1 MSFRHFAVMAL
12 AFVLGG
18 CGSGAV
24 HFMREGAPAGS
35 VPRVEQQIDLK
46 KSWRRDIG
54 AGYTNNNF
62 LLIPYVGAGKI
73 YAAEPKG
80 GVVALDTQTGKVLWR
95 RDIGEALAAGVGVG
109 GATVVVVT
117 REGEVVGL
125 GAADGLVLWRKKG
138 GSEVLA
144 RPVVSGDKVLLRS
157 GDGQVIGL
165 SLSSGK
171 IVWRVRQA
179 VPALS
184 VRGLSAPLILEDV
197 AVVGFASGRL
207 SGIDPET
214 GRELWN
220 VPISRPSG
228 SNEIDRLVDIDTDPY
243 RIGDLLFVAAY
254 QSQITALSLQTKR
267 IQWQAAL
274 STVRSIGSSGQLLL
288 VTTDDGSVTGI
299 TVGTG
304 KVEWIQDK
312 IRGRGVTAPLG
323 LGNSAKAVVGD
334 YEGYLYLIDAASG
347 KLLGHKKGRGGAVMG
362 IFSVDEDG
370 NFLTLSENGA
380 LTAWSVRG

>member
-1 MSFRHFAVMAL
+1 
-12 AFVLGG
+12 
-18 CGSGAV
+18 
-24 HFMREGAPAGS
+24 MREGVPAAS
-35 VPRVEQQIDLK
+35 VPRLEQQIDLQ
-46 KSWRRDIG
+46 KSWQRDIG

-62 LLIPYVGAGKI
+62 LLIPYVSTEQI

-80 GVVALDTQTGKVLWR
+80 GVVALDKQTGKVLWR
-95 RDIGEALAAGVGVG
+95 RELGEALAAGVGMG

-125 GAADGLVLWRKKG
+125 GAADGLVLWRQQV

-144 RPVVSGDKVLLRS
+144 RPVVSGDRVLLRS

-165 SLSSGK
+165 SLSSGE
-171 IVWRVRQA
+171 IAWRVRRA

-184 VRGLSAPLILEDV
+184 VRGLSAPLILGDV

-228 SNEIDRLVDIDTDPY
+228 SNEIDRLVDIDADPY

-254 QSQITALSLQTKR
+254 QSRITALSLQTQR
-267 IQWQAAL
+267 IQWQVAL
-274 STVRSIGSSGQLLL
+274 STVRSLGSSGQLLL
-288 VTTDDGSVTGI
+288 VTTDDGSVTGVA
-299 TVGTG
+299 VGTG
-304 KVEWIQDK
+304 QIQWTQDK

-323 LGNSAKAVVGD
+323 LGNSKKAVVGD
-334 YEGYLYLIDAASG
+334 YQGYLYLLDAASG
-347 KLLGHKKGRGGAVMG
+347 ELLGHKKGRGGAVMA
-362 IFSVDEDG
+362 IFSVDGDG
-370 NFLTLSENGA
+370 SFLTLLANGA

>member
-1 MSFRHFAVMAL
+1 
-12 AFVLGG
+12 
-18 CGSGAV
+18 
-24 HFMREGAPAGS
+24 MREGAPAGS

-125 GAADGLVLWRKKG
+125 GAADGLVLWRKKV

>member
-1 MSFRHFAVMAL
+1 MSFRRFVVMAL

-24 HFMREGAPAGS
+24 HFMREGVPAGS

-62 LLIPYVGAGKI
+62 LLNPYVGEGKI

-125 GAADGLVLWRKKG
+125 GTADGLVLWRKKV

-144 RPVVSGDKVLLRS
+144 PPVISGDKVLLRS

-171 IVWRVRQA
+171 VVWRVRRA

-197 AVVGFASGRL
+197 VVVGFASGRL

-288 VTTDDGSVTGI
+288 VTTDDGSVAGVTA
-299 TVGTG
+299 GTG

-334 YEGYLYLIDAASG
+334 YEGYLYLIDVTSG
-347 KLLGHKKGRGGAVMG
+347 ELLGRKKGRGGAVMG

>member
-1 MSFRHFAVMAL
+1 MSFRRFVVMAL

-24 HFMREGAPAGS
+24 HFMREGVPAGS
-35 VPRVEQQIDLK
+35 VPRVEQQIDLQ
-46 KSWRRDIG
+46 KSWRKDIG
-54 AGYTNNNF
+54 AGYTNNSF
-62 LLIPYVGAGKI
+62 LLIPYVGAGQI

-80 GVVALDTQTGKVLWR
+80 GVVALDIKTGKLLWR
-95 RDIGEALAAGVGVG
+95 RDIGETLAAGVGVG

-117 REGEVVGL
+117 REGEVFGL
-125 GAADGLVLWRKKG
+125 GAADGLVLWRQKI

-144 RPVVSGDKVLLRS
+144 RPVVSGDRVLLRS

-165 SLSSGK
+165 SLSSGEV
-171 IVWRVRQA
+171 VWRVRRA
-179 VPALS
+179 VPTLS
-184 VRGLSAPLILEDV
+184 VRGLSAPLIVEDV

-254 QSQITALSLQTKR
+254 QSRITALSLQTQR

-274 STVRSIGSSGQLLL
+274 STVQSLGSSGQLLL
-288 VTTDDGSVTGI
+288 VTADDGSVAGI

-304 KVEWIQDK
+304 KVEWTLDK

-334 YEGYLYLIDAASG
+334 YEGYLYLLDAASG
-347 KLLGHKKGRGGAVMG
+347 ELLGLKKGRGGAVMG
-362 IFSVDEDG
+362 IFAVDGDG

>member
-24 HFMREGAPAGS
+24 HFMREGVPAGS

-125 GAADGLVLWRKKG
+125 GAADGLVLWRKKV

-347 KLLGHKKGRGGAVMG
+347 ELLGHKKGRGGAVMG

>member
-125 GAADGLVLWRKKG
+125 GAADGLVLWRKKV

-347 KLLGHKKGRGGAVMG
+347 ELLGHKKGRGGAVMG

>member
-1 MSFRHFAVMAL
+1 MSLRHFSVIVLAL
-12 AFVLGG
+12 VLVG
-18 CGSGAV
+18 CGSGSV

-35 VPRVEQQIDLK
+35 VPRVQQQIDLQ

-54 AGYTNNNF
+54 AGYANNNF
-62 LLIPYVGAGKI
+62 LLIPYVGAGQI

-80 GVVALDTQTGKVLWR
+80 GVVALDKQTGKVLWR
-95 RDIGEALAAGVGVG
+95 ADIGETLAAGVGVG

-125 GAADGLVLWRKKG
+125 GAADGLVLWRNKV

-144 RPVVSGDKVLLRS
+144 RPVVSGDRVLLRS

-165 SLSSGK
+165 SLSSGE
-171 IVWRVRQA
+171 ILWRVRRA

-184 VRGLSAPLILEDV
+184 VRGLSAPLILGGV
-197 AVVGFASGRL
+197 AVAGFASGRL

-228 SNEIDRLVDIDTDPY
+228 SNEIDRLVDIDADPY

-254 QSQITALSLQTKR
+254 QSQITALSLENQR
-267 IQWQAAL
+267 IQWQVDL
-274 STVRSIGSSGQLLL
+274 STVRSLGSSGQMLL
-288 VTTDDGSVTGI
+288 VTADDGSVIG
-299 TVGTG
+299 VAASTG
-304 KVEWIQDK
+304 KIQWTQDK

-323 LGNSAKAVVGD
+323 LDNSTKAVVGD
-334 YEGYLYLIDAASG
+334 YEGYLYLIDTASG

-362 IFSVDEDG
+362 VFALDGDG

-380 LTAWSVRG
+380 LTVWSVRD

>member
-1 MSFRHFAVMAL
+1 MSFRRFAVMAL

-18 CGSGAV
+18 CGSGSV
-24 HFMREGAPAGS
+24 HFMREGPPAGS
-35 VPRVEQQIDLK
+35 VPRVKQQITFQ

-80 GVVALDTQTGKVLWR
+80 GVVALDKQTGKMLWQ
-95 RDIGEALAAGVGVG
+95 RDIGEGLAAGVGVG

-125 GAADGLVLWRKKG
+125 SAADGLVLWRKKV

-144 RPVVSGDKVLLRS
+144 RPVVSGNRVLLRS

-165 SLSSGK
+165 SLSSGE
-171 IVWRVRQA
+171 IVWRVRRA

-184 VRGLSAPLILEDV
+184 VRGLSAPLILENV

-254 QSQITALSLQTKR
+254 QSRITALSLKTQR

-274 STVRSIGSSGQLLL
+274 STVRSLGSSGQLLL
-288 VTTDDGSVTGI
+288 VTTDDGSVIGI
-299 TVGTG
+299 TIGTG
-304 KVEWIQDK
+304 KVEWRQDK

-323 LGNSAKAVVGD
+323 LGNSTKAVVGD
-334 YEGYLYLIDAASG
+334 YEGYLYLINTTSG
-347 KLLGHKKGRGGAVMG
+347 ELLGHKKGRGGAVMG
-362 IFSVDEDG
+362 IFSVDGDG

-380 LTAWSVRG
+380 LTAWSVRD

>member
-1 MSFRHFAVMAL
+1 MRFTRLAVVAL

-24 HFMREGAPAGS
+24 HFMREGVPAGS
-35 VPRVEQQIDLK
+35 VPRVEQQIGLQ
-46 KSWRRDIG
+46 KSWRKDIG
-54 AGYTNNNF
+54 AGYTNNSF
-62 LLIPYVGAGKI
+62 LLIPYVGAGQI

-80 GVVALDTQTGKVLWR
+80 GVVALDIKTGKLLWR
-95 RDIGEALAAGVGVG
+95 RDIGETLAAGVGVG

-117 REGEVVGL
+117 REGEVFGL
-125 GAADGLVLWRKKG
+125 GAADGLVLWRQKI

-144 RPVVSGDKVLLRS
+144 RPVVSGDRVLLRS

-165 SLSSGK
+165 SLSSGEV
-171 IVWRVRQA
+171 VWRVRRA
-179 VPALS
+179 VPTLS
-184 VRGLSAPLILEDV
+184 VRGLSAPLIVEDV

-254 QSQITALSLQTKR
+254 QSRITALSLQTQR
-267 IQWQAAL
+267 IQWQVAL
-274 STVRSIGSSGQLLL
+274 STVQSLGSSGQLLL
-288 VTTDDGSVTGI
+288 VTADDGSVAGI

-304 KVEWIQDK
+304 KVEWTLDK

-347 KLLGHKKGRGGAVMG
+347 ELLGHKKGRGGAVMG
-362 IFSVDEDG
+362 IFAVDGDG

>member
-35 VPRVEQQIDLK
+35 VPRVEQQIDLQ

-125 GAADGLVLWRKKG
+125 GAADGLVLWRKKV

-347 KLLGHKKGRGGAVMG
+347 ELLGHKKGRGGAVMG

>member
-1 MSFRHFAVMAL
+1 MAL
-12 AFVLGG
+12 AFFLGG
-18 CGSGAV
+18 CGSGSV

-35 VPRVEQQIDLK
+35 VPHVDQQIAFQ
-46 KSWRRDIG
+46 KSWRRNIG

-62 LLIPYVGAGKI
+62 LLIPYVGAGRI

-80 GVVALDTQTGKVLWR
+80 DVVALDKQTGKLLWR

-109 GATVVVVT
+109 GTTAVVVT

-125 GAADGLVLWRKKG
+125 GAADGLVLWRKKV

-144 RPVVSGDKVLLRS
+144 RPVVSGNRVLLRS

-165 SLSSGK
+165 SLSSGE
-171 IVWRVRQA
+171 IVWRVRRA

-228 SNEIDRLVDIDTDPY
+228 SNEIDRLVDIDSDPY

-254 QSQITALSLQTKR
+254 QSRITALSLQTQR
-267 IQWQAAL
+267 IRWQAPL
-274 STVRSIGSSGQLLL
+274 STVRSLGSSGQLLL
-288 VTTDDGSVTGI
+288 VTADDGSVIGVAI
-299 TVGTG
+299 DPG
-304 KVEWIQDK
+304 KVQWTQDK
-312 IRGRGVTAPLG
+312 IRGRGVTAPVG
-323 LGNSAKAVVGD
+323 LGNSTNAVVGD
-334 YEGYLYLIDAASG
+334 YEGNLYLIDTASG

-362 IFSVDEDG
+362 IFSVDGDG
-370 NFLTLSENGA
+370 NFLTLSENGT

>member
-1 MSFRHFAVMAL
+1 MSFRRFVVMAL

-125 GAADGLVLWRKKG
+125 GAADGLVLWRTKV

-144 RPVVSGDKVLLRS
+144 RPVVSGDKALLRS

-171 IVWRVRQA
+171 IAWRVRRA

-274 STVRSIGSSGQLLL
+274 STVRSIGSAGQLLL
-288 VTTDDGSVTGI
+288 VTTDDGSVAGVTA
-299 TVGTG
+299 GTG

>member
-24 HFMREGAPAGS
+24 HFMREGVPAGS

-125 GAADGLVLWRKKG
+125 GAADGLVLWRKKV

-171 IVWRVRQA
+171 IVWRVRRA

>member
-1 MSFRHFAVMAL
+1 MTFMRLTVMGL

-35 VPRVEQQIDLK
+35 VPRVEQKIDLQ
-46 KSWRRDIG
+46 KSWRKDIG

-62 LLIPYVGAGKI
+62 LLIPYVGAATI
-73 YAAEPKG
+73 FAADPRG
-80 GVVALDTQTGKVLWR
+80 GVVALDKKIGKVLWR
-95 RDIGEALAAGVGVG
+95 RDIGEPLAAGVGVG

-125 GAADGLVLWRKKG
+125 GAADGLVLWRQKV

-144 RPVVSGDKVLLRS
+144 RPVVSGDRVLLRS

-165 SLSSGK
+165 SLSSGE
-171 IVWRVRQA
+171 IVWRVRRA

-184 VRGLSAPLILEDV
+184 VRGLSAPLIIGDV

-207 SGIDPET
+207 AGIDPET

-254 QSQITALSLQTKR
+254 QSRITALSLQTQR

-274 STVRSIGSSGQLLL
+274 STVQSLGSSGQLLL
-288 VTTDDGSVTGI
+288 VTADDGSVAGI

-304 KVEWIQDK
+304 KVEWTLDK

-334 YEGYLYLIDAASG
+334 YEGYLYLIDTASG
-347 KLLGHKKGRGGAVMG
+347 ELLGYKKGRGGAVMG
-362 IFSVDEDG
+362 IFAVDGDG

-380 LTAWSVRG
+380 LTAWAVRG

>member
-1 MSFRHFAVMAL
+1 MSFRRFVVMAL

-125 GAADGLVLWRKKG
+125 GAADGLVLWRKKV

-347 KLLGHKKGRGGAVMG
+347 ELLGHKKGRGGAVMG

>member
-62 LLIPYVGAGKI
+62 LLIPYVEAGKI

-125 GAADGLVLWRKKG
+125 GATDGLVLWRKKV

-144 RPVVSGDKVLLRS
+144 RPVISGDKVLLRS
-157 GDGQVIGL
+157 TDGQVIGL

-171 IVWRVRQA
+171 IVWRVRRA

-288 VTTDDGSVTGI
+288 VTTDDGSVAGVTAGI
-299 TVGTG
+299 G

-334 YEGYLYLIDAASG
+334 YEGYLYLIDVASG
-347 KLLGHKKGRGGAVMG
+347 ELLGHKKGRGGAVMG
-362 IFSVDEDG
+362 IFSIDEDG

-380 LTAWSVRG
+380 LAAWSVGG

>member
-1 MSFRHFAVMAL
+1 MSFRRFAVMTL

-18 CGSGAV
+18 CGSGSV

-35 VPRVEQQIDLK
+35 VPRVEQQIDLQ
-46 KSWRRDIG
+46 KSWRKDIG

-62 LLIPYVGAGKI
+62 LLIPYVGAGQI

-80 GVVALDTQTGKVLWR
+80 GVVALDKQTGKLLWR
-95 RDIGEALAAGVGVG
+95 HDIGEALAAGVGVG

-117 REGEVVGL
+117 REGEVFGL
-125 GAADGLVLWRKKG
+125 GAADGLVLWRQKV

-144 RPVVSGDKVLLRS
+144 RPVVSGDRVLLRS

-165 SLSSGK
+165 SLSSGEV
-171 IVWRVRQA
+171 VWRVRRA

-184 VRGLSAPLILEDV
+184 VRGLSAPLIVGDV

-228 SNEIDRLVDIDTDPY
+228 SNEIDRLVDIDADPY
-243 RIGDLLFVAAY
+243 RIDDLVFIAAY
-254 QSQITALSLQTKR
+254 QSRITALSLRTQR
-267 IQWQAAL
+267 IQWQVAL
-274 STVRSIGSSGQLLL
+274 STVRSLGSSGQLLL
-288 VTTDDGSVTGI
+288 VTADDGSVTGVA
-299 TVGTG
+299 TDTG
-304 KVEWIQDK
+304 KVQWTQDK

-323 LGNSAKAVVGD
+323 LGDSTKAVVGD
-334 YEGYLYLIDAASG
+334 YEGYLYLIDTASG
-347 KLLGHKKGRGGAVMG
+347 ELLGYKKGRGGAVMG
-362 IFSVDEDG
+362 IFAVGEDG

>member
-1 MSFRHFAVMAL
+1 MSFTRLAVMAL

-24 HFMREGAPAGS
+24 HFMREGVPAGS
-35 VPRVEQQIDLK
+35 VPRVEQQIGLQ
-46 KSWRRDIG
+46 KSWRKDIG
-54 AGYTNNNF
+54 AGYTNNSF
-62 LLIPYVGAGKI
+62 LLIPYVGAGQI

-80 GVVALDTQTGKVLWR
+80 GVVALDKQTGKLLWR
-95 RDIGEALAAGVGVG
+95 RDIGETLAAGVGVG

-117 REGEVVGL
+117 REGEVFGL
-125 GAADGLVLWRKKG
+125 GAADGLVLWRQKI

-144 RPVVSGDKVLLRS
+144 RPVVSGDRVLLRS

-165 SLSSGK
+165 SLSSGEV
-171 IVWRVRQA
+171 VWRVRRA
-179 VPALS
+179 VPTLS
-184 VRGLSAPLILEDV
+184 VRGLSAPLIVEDV

-243 RIGDLLFVAAY
+243 QIGDLLFVAAY

-274 STVRSIGSSGQLLL
+274 STVRSIGSAGQLLL
-288 VTTDDGSVTGI
+288 VTTDDGSVAGVTA
-299 TVGTG
+299 GTG
-304 KVEWIQDK
+304 KVEWTLDK

-334 YEGYLYLIDAASG
+334 YEGYLYLIDTASG
-347 KLLGHKKGRGGAVMG
+347 ELLGYKKGRGGAVMG
-362 IFSVDEDG
+362 IFAVDGDG

>member
-46 KSWRRDIG
+46 KSWRRYIG

-125 GAADGLVLWRKKG
+125 GATDGLVLWRKKV

-144 RPVVSGDKVLLRS
+144 RPVISGDKVLLRS

-171 IVWRVRQA
+171 IVWRVRRA

-288 VTTDDGSVTGI
+288 VTTDDGSVAGVTAGI
-299 TVGTG
+299 G

-334 YEGYLYLIDAASG
+334 YEGYLYLIDVTSG
-347 KLLGHKKGRGGAVMG
+347 ELLGRKKGRGGAVMG
-362 IFSVDEDG
+362 IFSIDEDG

-380 LTAWSVRG
+380 LTAWSVGG

>member
-24 HFMREGAPAGS
+24 HFMREGVPAGS

-125 GAADGLVLWRKKG
+125 GAADGLVLWRKKV

>member
-1 MSFRHFAVMAL
+1 MAL

-24 HFMREGAPAGS
+24 HFMREGVPAGS

-125 GAADGLVLWRKKG
+125 GAADGLVLWRKKV

>member
-125 GAADGLVLWRKKG
+125 GAADGLVLWRKKV

-171 IVWRVRQA
+171 IVWRVRRA

>member
-1 MSFRHFAVMAL
+1 MAL

-125 GAADGLVLWRKKG
+125 GAADGLVLWRKKV